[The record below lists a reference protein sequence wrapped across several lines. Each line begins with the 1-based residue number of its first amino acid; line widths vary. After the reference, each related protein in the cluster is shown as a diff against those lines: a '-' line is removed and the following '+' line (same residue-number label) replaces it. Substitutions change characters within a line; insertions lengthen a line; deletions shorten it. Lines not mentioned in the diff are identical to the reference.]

1 MNATVKALA
10 GFCREHPL
18 DEKIFIVPS
27 FIVGR
32 QLGESLAREAG
43 SWTNL
48 RFVTL
53 AALAQ
58 ETASFEL
65 ERLGLRLVAGSELLV
80 FADALFRDL
89 RAAGRLEYFSR
100 LEPSPGAARAVFRAI
115 GTLRM
120 EGLAGER
127 IEPGDFA
134 VPAKGRD
141 VRTLLASYE
150 KRLNDAGCIDLAGL
164 FVLAAESARLAGVP
178 GAACVLCPADSV
190 LSRVEREFL
199 DAASAGGCV
208 FLAGD
213 PVVGLERPRRFR
225 PAAESGSP
233 SGRPEPASDAERL
246 SWLFDPARAPKP
258 LGDGSVD
265 IFRAVGPMCEC
276 REIAR
281 RIIDGGTALDQ
292 VEIVC
297 PPGPVYATILHD
309 LSLRSGLA
317 VTFADGLPLSLT
329 APGRVFAGLADWIE
343 NGHVVSDL
351 SRLIEAL
358 DLRLPFRGP
367 EEDVPPQ
374 SVSRHLREALI
385 GWGRERYIERLIARR
400 RAIEAK
406 LEDPRGGPEGDLLD
420 DRRADLERDLSEVGR
435 LVDAVR
441 SFLGLFPEFPPAGP
455 VPLDALCSGLAAAVE
470 TCSALRPGGEER
482 DGQALGLIA
491 AELRAMAGHPWRPSP
506 EGPPEAGALDIRS
519 ALAHIR
525 AAVSSLSA
533 GASAPRPGHAHVSS
547 YSSGGVSGRPV
558 TFILG
563 LDDSHFPG
571 RGPDDPVLLDPERE
585 RISSGLAVTADSLRE
600 RLYAM
605 ASLAASLRGR
615 ATFSYPAYDI
625 LEEREAF
632 PSSLVL
638 QVHRLVSGDT
648 ACSYEGLDAALAAAA
663 ARAGR
668 PDPAGFLPGGPERA
682 IDGTDWWLDRLRGRG
697 RPAGAL
703 TAVRRRF
710 PGLDAGIRAEDA
722 RAGETLTEY
731 EGVVRID
738 GRRFDPLLNPD
749 LQVSASRLE
758 SLVKCPFGYFL
769 KYLLGVGP
777 PEEIELDRARWLDP
791 LNRGTL
797 LHDILYEFMAL
808 ITRQGERADPVRHGP
823 VMEGIARR
831 IIADWKI
838 KVPPPSEGI
847 FVREYQDIRAALEIF
862 LRVEGVRPANIVPFA
877 FEKGFSAVP
886 IEIRG
891 GRSFRLKG
899 RIDRIDRTGP
909 ETFRVIDYKSGNP
922 KPFEGLDGFG
932 RGRMIQHALY
942 AVAVERLLAEEG
954 LAKRP
959 RVTESGYF
967 FPTRRGEGREV
978 LVREFDREAFRS
990 LLRDILAFISN
1001 GYFVRTPAD
1010 DCGFCDYAQVC
1021 GGRHKETKA
1030 KLEADPRIGP
1040 AFERLKSY
1048 D

>member
-1 MNATVKALA
+1 VNAILLALA

-18 DEKIFIVPS
+18 DEKVFVVPS

-53 AALAQ
+53 ASLAQ
-58 ETASFEL
+58 ETASFEI
-65 ERLGLRLVAGSELLV
+65 ERLGLRLVVGSELLV

-100 LEPSPGAARAVFRAI
+100 LEPSPGAARALLRAI
-115 GTLRM
+115 GSLRQ

-134 VPAKGRD
+134 VAAKGRD
-141 VRTLLASYE
+141 IRTLLDSYE
-150 KRLNDAGCIDLAGL
+150 KRLKDAGGIDLAGL
-164 FVLAAESARLAGVP
+164 FVLAAESARRAGAP
-178 GAACVLCPADSV
+178 GTARVLCPADSV
-190 LSRVEREFL
+190 PSRVEREFL
-199 DAASAGGCV
+199 EAASAGGCV

-213 PVVGLERPRRFR
+213 PVIGLERPRRFR
-225 PAAESGSP
+225 PVAESGSRA
-233 SGRPEPASDAERL
+233 GRPASDAERL
-246 SWLFDPARAPKP
+246 PWLFDPARAPEP

-265 IFRAVGPMCEC
+265 IFRAVSPMSEC

-281 RIIDGGTALDQ
+281 RIINGGTALDE
-292 VEIVC
+292 VELVC

-329 APGRVFAGLADWIE
+329 TPGRVFSGLADWIE
-343 NGHVVSDL
+343 NGYVASDL
-351 SRLIEAL
+351 SRLVEAL
-358 DLRLPFRGP
+358 DLRLPFRGL

-374 SVSRHLREALI
+374 SVSRHLREAMI

-400 RAIEAK
+400 MAIEAK
-406 LEDPRGGPEGDLLD
+406 LGDPRGGPDGDLPD

-435 LVDAVR
+435 LVDAMR
-441 SFLGLFPEFPPAGP
+441 SFLGLFPEFPPPVP
-455 VPLDALCSGLAAAVE
+455 VPLDALCSGLATAVE
-470 TCSALRPGGEER
+470 TCSALRKGGEGR
-482 DGQALGLIA
+482 DEQALGLIT
-491 AELRAMAGHPWRPSP
+491 AELRAMAGHPWRLSP
-506 EGPPEAGALDIRS
+506 EWAQEADALDIR
-519 ALAHIR
+519 AAMARIR
-525 AAVSSLSA
+525 TAVSSLSV
-533 GASAPRPGHAHVSS
+533 GASAPLPGHVHVSS
-547 YSSGGVSGRPV
+547 FSSGGVSGRPV

-571 RGPDDPVLLDPERE
+571 HGPDDPVLLDPERE

-615 ATFSYPAYDI
+615 VTFSYPAYDI

-648 ACSYEGLDAALAAAA
+648 TCSYEGLDTALAAAA
-663 ARAGR
+663 AHAGR
-668 PDPAGFLPGGPERA
+668 PDPVGFLPGEPERA
-682 IDGTDWWLDRLRGRG
+682 IDGADWWLARLRGRG
-697 RPAGAL
+697 RPSGAL
-703 TAVRRRF
+703 NAVRRHF

-722 RAGETLTEY
+722 RAGDTLTEY

-738 GRRFDPLLNPD
+738 RKRFDPLLNPD
-749 LQVSASRLE
+749 MQVSASRLE
-758 SLVKCPFGYFL
+758 GLVKCPYGYFL
-769 KYLLGVGP
+769 KYLLGVEP

-797 LHDILYEFMAL
+797 LHDILYEFMAG

-823 VMEGIARR
+823 VMEEIAGR
-831 IIADWKI
+831 IIADWKV

-847 FVREYQDIRAALEIF
+847 FERERQEIRASLEIF
-862 LRVEGVRPANIVPFA
+862 LRVEGARPVNVAPFA
-877 FEKGFSAVP
+877 FEKGFSGVP
-886 IEIRG
+886 IKVQG

-899 RIDRIDRTGP
+899 RVDRIDRTGP

-942 AVAVERLLAEEG
+942 AVAVERLLFEEG

-978 LVREFDREAFRS
+978 LVREFDREAFQG
-990 LLRDILAFISN
+990 LLRDILALVSN
-1001 GYFVRTPAD
+1001 GYFVRTAAD
-1010 DCGFCDYAQVC
+1010 DCLFCDYAPVC
-1021 GGRHKETKA
+1021 GGRHKDTKA